1 MLVRLKKKLKKKHAL
16 LIVSV
21 ATALAGVFAI
31 SVNKICKIM
40 EILITSNISMI
51 LYILFIKIANTPAK
65 ATATLASH
73 ILTSRLSPT
82 VLGCLPI
89 PKRTH
94 GPAPICKDGLLYS
107 LSPIWS
113 W

>member
-65 ATATLASH
+65 ATATLLIVFWA
-73 ILTSRLSPT
+73 PAAPAAAT
-82 VLGCLPI
+82 VISIVIQPFEV
-89 PKRTH
+89 
-94 GPAPICKDGLLYS
+94 LLFHKCS
-107 LSPIWS
+107 
-113 W
+113 